1 MLKKIP
7 TLTLNTPLHTGRAR
21 SSEEAPNVLLY
32 LVRGAISIATLGQ
45 GWGWVRWGRV
55 FLVLLLLSLL
65 LLQSCRHDII
75 VWPSEEEEVGGTRTD
90 SILGFYLLN
99 EGNMGSNK
107 CTMDYYDYTTGTYI
121 RNIYGNAN
129 PSAVKE
135 LGDVGNDLRIY
146 GNRMWAVINCSNKIE
161 VMEAR
166 TARRVGQVNLA
177 NCRYIAFHEGYAY
190 VTSYAGPVQ
199 INPGYEQKGMVVK
212 IDTATL
218 EKVDTCI
225 VGFQPDRLDIAN
237 GKIFVANSGGY
248 MFPNYENTVS
258 VIDLA
263 TFCEEMRIPVAV
275 NLHHLMADSDGQ
287 LWVSSRGDYYG
298 NTSALFCITDPAGT
312 PQVRRITTQDG
323 TDLVVENMTLRG
335 DSLYVIGTEFSYA
348 TMQNHTNY
356 GIVNVRTRQVL
367 TTNFIT
373 DGTDASIMEP
383 YGIAVHPHTGEILIG
398 DARTHVNPGT
408 LFCFSPEGL
417 LLWKVRTGDIP
428 AHFAFLYER

>member
-1 MLKKIP
+1 MQNQSP
-7 TLTLNTPLHTGRAR
+7 TNTLYSPPLG
-21 SSEEAPNVLLY
+21 
-32 LVRGAISIATLGQ
+32 GAG
-45 GWGWVRWGRV
+45 GRV
-55 FLVLLLLSLL
+55 FLFLLLSLLFLL

-218 EKVDTCI
+218 EKVTRASLVSNPTVWTSLGARYSLPIAAVTC
-225 VGFQPDRLDIAN
+225 
-237 GKIFVANSGGY
+237 
-248 MFPNYENTVS
+248 FPTMK
-258 VIDLA
+258 
-263 TFCEEMRIPVAV
+263 TQFP
-275 NLHHLMADSDGQ
+275 
-287 LWVSSRGDYYG
+287 SS
-298 NTSALFCITDPAGT
+298 
-312 PQVRRITTQDG
+312 
-323 TDLVVENMTLRG
+323 TL
-335 DSLYVIGTEFSYA
+335 
-348 TMQNHTNY
+348 
-356 GIVNVRTRQVL
+356 
-367 TTNFIT
+367 
-373 DGTDASIMEP
+373 P
-383 YGIAVHPHTGEILIG
+383 
-398 DARTHVNPGT
+398 
-408 LFCFSPEGL
+408 
-417 LLWKVRTGDIP
+417 
-428 AHFAFLYER
+428 HFARKCASPWP

>member
-32 LVRGAISIATLGQ
+32 LVRGAISITTRGQ
-45 GWGWVRWGRV
+45 GWGWV
-55 FLVLLLLSLL
+55 FLLLFLL
-65 LLQSCRHDII
+65 LLQSCRHDVI

-225 VGFQPDRLDIAN
+225 VGFQPDRLDIAG

-258 VIDLA
+258 VVDIG
-263 TFCEEMRIPVAV
+263 TFREEGRIPVAV
-275 NLHHLMADSDGQ
+275 NLHHLLADSDGQ

-312 PQVRRITTQDG
+312 PQVQRITTQDG
-323 TDLVVENMTLRG
+323 TDLVVENMTFRG

>member
-1 MLKKIP
+1 MLLYP
-7 TLTLNTPLHTGRAR
+7 VVTTPLHTGRAR

-32 LVRGAISIATLGQ
+32 LVRGAISIATRGQ
-45 GWGWVRWGRV
+45 GWGWVRWGWV
-55 FLVLLLLSLL
+55 FLLLSLLFL

-75 VWPSEEEEVGGTRTD
+75 VWPSEEEEVGDTRTD

-107 CTMDYYDYTTGTYI
+107 CTMDFYDYTTGTYI

-225 VGFQPDRLDIAN
+225 VGFQPDRLDIAG

-258 VIDLA
+258 VVDIG
-263 TFCEEMRIPVAV
+263 TFREEGRIPVAV
-275 NLHHLMADSDGQ
+275 NLHHLLADSDGQ

-373 DGTDASIMEP
+373 DGTDVSIMEP

>member
-1 MLKKIP
+1 MLKKKP

-32 LVRGAISIATLGQ
+32 LVRGAISIATRGQ
-45 GWGWVRWGRV
+45 GWGWVRWGWV
-55 FLVLLLLSLL
+55 FLLLSLLFL

-75 VWPSEEEEVGGTRTD
+75 VWPSEEEEVGDTRTD

-199 INPGYEQKGMVVK
+199 INPDYEQKGMVVK

-258 VIDLA
+258 VVDIG
-263 TFCEEMRIPVAV
+263 TFREEGCIPVAV
-275 NLHHLMADSDGQ
+275 NLHHLLADSDGQ

-312 PQVRRITTQDG
+312 PQVQRITTQDG

-367 TTNFIT
+367 TANFIT

>member
-1 MLKKIP
+1 MCFCASGGENYP
-7 TLTLNTPLHTGRAR
+7 VRRADK
-21 SSEEAPNVLLY
+21 A
-32 LVRGAISIATLGQ
+32 G
-45 GWGWVRWGRV
+45 GRV
-55 FLVLLLLSLL
+55 FLFFLLSLLLL

-258 VIDLA
+258 VVDIG
-263 TFCEEMRIPVAV
+263 TFREEGRIPVAV
-275 NLHHLMADSDGQ
+275 NLHHLLADSDGQ

-312 PQVRRITTQDG
+312 PQVRRITAQDG

-367 TTNFIT
+367 TANFIT

-408 LFCFSPEGL
+408 LYCFSPEGL

>member
-7 TLTLNTPLHTGRAR
+7 TLTLNTPLHTGR
-21 SSEEAPNVLLY
+21 
-32 LVRGAISIATLGQ
+32 

-55 FLVLLLLSLL
+55 FPFLLSLFL

-75 VWPSEEEEVGGTRTD
+75 VWPSEEEEVGDTRQD

-263 TFCEEMRIPVAV
+263 TFREEMRIPVAV
-275 NLHHLMADSDGQ
+275 NLHHLLADSDGQ

-298 NTSALFCITDPAGT
+298 NTSALFCVTDPAGT
-312 PQVRRITTQDG
+312 PQVQRITTQDG

>member
-7 TLTLNTPLHTGRAR
+7 TLTLNTPLHTGR
-21 SSEEAPNVLLY
+21 
-32 LVRGAISIATLGQ
+32 
-45 GWGWVRWGRV
+45 GWGWV
-55 FLVLLLLSLL
+55 LLLSLL
-65 LLQSCRHDII
+65 LLHSCRHDII
-75 VWPSEEEEVGGTRTD
+75 VWPSEEEEVGGTRQD

-212 IDTATL
+212 IDTATQ

-263 TFCEEMRIPVAV
+263 TFREEMRIPVAV
-275 NLHHLMADSDGQ
+275 NLHHLLADSDGR

>member
-32 LVRGAISIATLGQ
+32 LVRGAISIATRGQ
-45 GWGWVRWGRV
+45 GWGWV
-55 FLVLLLLSLL
+55 FLLLFLL
-65 LLQSCRHDII
+65 LLQSCRHDVI
-75 VWPSEEEEVGGTRTD
+75 VWPSEEEEVGGTRPD

-135 LGDVGNDLRIY
+135 LGDVGTDLRLY

-177 NCRYIAFHEGYAY
+177 NCRYIAFHESYAY

-225 VGFQPDRLDIAN
+225 VGFQPDRLDIAG

-258 VIDLA
+258 VVDIG
-263 TFCEEMRIPVAV
+263 TFREEGRIPVAV
-275 NLHHLMADSDGQ
+275 NLHHLLADSDGQ

-298 NTSALFCITDPAGT
+298 NTSAIFCITDPAGT

>member
-7 TLTLNTPLHTGRAR
+7 TLTLNTPLHTGR
-21 SSEEAPNVLLY
+21 
-32 LVRGAISIATLGQ
+32 

-55 FLVLLLLSLL
+55 FLLSLL
-65 LLQSCRHDII
+65 LLQSCRHDVI
-75 VWPSEEEEVGGTRTD
+75 VWPSEEEEVGDTRTD

-263 TFCEEMRIPVAV
+263 TFREEMRIPVAV
-275 NLHHLMADSDGQ
+275 NLHHLLADSEGQ

-312 PQVRRITTQDG
+312 PQVQRITAQDG

>member
-32 LVRGAISIATLGQ
+32 LVRGAISIATRGQ
-45 GWGWVRWGRV
+45 GWGWV
-55 FLVLLLLSLL
+55 FLLLFLLLL
-65 LLQSCRHDII
+65 LLQSCRHDVI
-75 VWPSEEEEVGGTRTD
+75 VWPSEEEEMGDTRQD

-107 CTMDYYDYTTGTYI
+107 CTMDFYDYTTGTYI

-177 NCRYIAFHEGYAY
+177 NCRYIAFHESYAY

-225 VGFQPDRLDIAN
+225 VGFQPDRLDIAG

-258 VIDLA
+258 VVDIG
-263 TFCEEMRIPVAV
+263 TFREEGRIPVAV

>member
-32 LVRGAISIATLGQ
+32 LVRGAISIATRGQ
-45 GWGWVRWGRV
+45 GWGWVRWGWV
-55 FLVLLLLSLL
+55 FLLLSLLFL

-107 CTMDYYDYTTGTYI
+107 CTMDFYDYTTGTYI

-225 VGFQPDRLDIAN
+225 VGFQPDRLDIAG

-258 VIDLA
+258 VVDIG
-263 TFCEEMRIPVAV
+263 TFREEGRIPVAV

-298 NTSALFCITDPAGT
+298 NTSAIFCITDPAGT

-428 AHFAFLYER
+428 AHFAFLYEW